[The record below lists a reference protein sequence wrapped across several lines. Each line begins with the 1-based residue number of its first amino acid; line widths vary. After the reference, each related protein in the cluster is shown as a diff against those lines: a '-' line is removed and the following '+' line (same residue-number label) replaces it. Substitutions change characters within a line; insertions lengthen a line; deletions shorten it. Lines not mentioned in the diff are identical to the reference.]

1 MKIFK
6 RITTILIVL
15 FLMNSVFSYSKKNL
29 LEAVQANSKSQISK
43 ILTMSPELSTLK
55 YGDDGNSILMIA
67 LQYKCSDDII
77 EMILK
82 AGCSPDLKNKNGQ
95 TALMF
100 AANYGA
106 SSKTINRIVNFNTL
120 TKAGKIKRITT
131 KDNMGSNAFDYAK
144 ENPQV
149 YNALEEYVL
158 DPAKIKK
165 EPESQMP
172 KQASSEQNNTN
183 EQKEQIKEN
192 SELKDENQPEIK
204 SEQKQT
210 PKEEI
215 SIESEQNQEFI
226 TELENT
232 QIESELE
239 QNKKN
244 ENPQKLETENNFETI
259 SELEN
264 KQIEPKLEQNK
275 KNENPQKLEPETEN
289 NFETISELENTQ
301 IEPELEQNIQ
311 ESEVKQELELS
322 SQELTTFQ
330 EETSKTTISSPI
342 EIPKID
348 QYSNSRPEYLFDEI
362 ETESVV
368 KEDLLDDIKT
378 KKVQI
383 ISNPDAVDNNKR
395 TRLMNSIM
403 ENDYRTCYALLESG
417 ANPNAKDNDGWTPLM
432 YACRYS
438 KSPAI
443 IQMLFEYGAELD
455 TKTYYDITVLQIA
468 AAYCQNKN
476 VLANILSEAS
486 KKNLNILDSFIFALM
501 EERPEEIIREYFN
514 FNIKINSI
522 YKGKTPL
529 MYAAE
534 YYETTNVIKLLL
546 EKGADPYIVSVEK
559 KNAFSYAKENPKIVH
574 DSIYWSL
581 NVSNSKKR

>member
-172 KQASSEQNNTN
+172 KQASSEQNNTS

-210 PKEEI
+210 PKDEI

-232 QIESELE
+232 QIESE
-239 QNKKN
+239 
-244 ENPQKLETENNFETI
+244 P
-259 SELEN
+259 
-264 KQIEPKLEQNK
+264 EQNK
-275 KNENPQKLEPETEN
+275 KNENPQKLEPEN
-289 NFETISELENTQ
+289 NFETISELENKQ

-311 ESEVKQELELS
+311 ESEVKQELELN
-322 SQELTTFQ
+322 SQELTTFH

-362 ETESVV
+362 ETEPVV

-403 ENDYRTCYALLESG
+403 ENDDRTCYALLESG

>member
-172 KQASSEQNNTN
+172 KQASSEQNNTS

-244 ENPQKLETENNFETI
+244 ENPQKLEPENNFETI

-264 KQIEPKLEQNK
+264 K
-275 KNENPQKLEPETEN
+275 
-289 NFETISELENTQ
+289 Q

-362 ETESVV
+362 ETEPVV

-403 ENDYRTCYALLESG
+403 ENDDRTCYALLESG

>member
-172 KQASSEQNNTN
+172 KQASSEQNNTS

-232 QIESELE
+232 QIESE
-239 QNKKN
+239 
-244 ENPQKLETENNFETI
+244 
-259 SELEN
+259 
-264 KQIEPKLEQNK
+264 LEQNK

-362 ETESVV
+362 ETEPVV

-403 ENDYRTCYALLESG
+403 ENDDRTCYALLESG

>member
-172 KQASSEQNNTN
+172 KQASSEQNNTS

-244 ENPQKLETENNFETI
+244 ENPQKLE
-259 SELEN
+259 LES
-264 KQIEPKLEQNK
+264 KS
-275 KNENPQKLEPETEN
+275 ETEN

-368 KEDLLDDIKT
+368 KEDLLDNIKT

-403 ENDYRTCYALLESG
+403 ENDDRTCYALLESG

>member
-244 ENPQKLETENNFETI
+244 ENPQKLELESKSETENNFETI

-264 KQIEPKLEQNK
+264 K
-275 KNENPQKLEPETEN
+275 
-289 NFETISELENTQ
+289 Q

-403 ENDYRTCYALLESG
+403 ENDDRTCYALLESG